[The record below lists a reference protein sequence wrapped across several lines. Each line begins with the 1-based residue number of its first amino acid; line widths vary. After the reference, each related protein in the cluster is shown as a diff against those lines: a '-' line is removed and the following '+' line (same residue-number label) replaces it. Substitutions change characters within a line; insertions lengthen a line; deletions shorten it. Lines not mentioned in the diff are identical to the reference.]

1 MTGLASNIYL
11 DRTLKELKFE
21 VRNLHER
28 STQQSSQIRELYEL
42 CEHATSK
49 AELHAAIASLSY
61 KNMGGVPQ
69 DLLVDVIT
77 QKFKGKIS
85 DGDNDFNEKGKR
97 VKTADV
103 PAYLSNPFDA
113 IASLCKSFNT
123 LSVFNHR

>member
-1 MTGLASNIYL
+1 M
-11 DRTLKELKFE
+11 
-21 VRNLHER
+21 
-28 STQQSSQIRELYEL
+28 
-42 CEHATSK
+42 
-49 AELHAAIASLSY
+49 
-61 KNMGGVPQ
+61 PQ

-123 LSVFNHR
+123 LSVFIHR